1 MNGEHRHGLGGIRRT
16 TETTVVS
23 EDGDSHP
30 VYGEKK
36 MWKRTMLEDA
46 SGSDD
51 DGSEKEIIGR
61 VPVGLAK

>member
-1 MNGEHRHGLGGIRRT
+1 MNAEDRHGLGGIRRT

-23 EDGDSHP
+23 EDGDVHDI
-30 VYGEKK
+30 YGQKK
-36 MWKRTMLEDA
+36 KLKRTMLEDP

-61 VPVGLAK
+61 VPVGVAK